1 MGCEGDQILSK
12 EFKDELI
19 YNLIWVG
26 ATVSQSLP
34 YKTLLDIWALMW
46 HFSSDEGIKV
56 NGVVGVAV
64 VYAMPKMDL
73 MV

>member
-1 MGCEGDQILSK
+1 
-12 EFKDELI
+12 
-19 YNLIWVG
+19 
-26 ATVSQSLP
+26 
-34 YKTLLDIWALMW
+34 MW